1 MIKYILTVF
10 LLLLSSCASTDRTY
24 FTDTTSDKPYAKLYM
39 EQKGIGGLNLFGVTV
54 TAITPFT
61 INGLPV
67 DAKQEYWKLH
77 AFGEFMIPAG
87 DTMVTLGYSDRDN
100 SDRGFVRFTAQA
112 GKTYQVTHRLGDTF
126 IHFDVTDEESHQIAT
141 QTFHKW
147 QYIWEKT
154 PEEETLLFAAQKGDL
169 AQVESSLKQGA
180 NPNWSRAYRKFKPIT
195 VAAAN
200 GHLDI
205 VAALVQ
211 AGVDINPVNQIT
223 PLEAACM
230 HGHIQVVQLLLKHG
244 AYPDLG
250 TPLIAAAEHGHIAI
264 IRLLLEGGAYT
275 LSRNSEGLTASELAQ
290 RNGHV
295 ATAQL
300 IQTYQAK

>member
-10 LLLLSSCASTDRTY
+10 ILLLTSCASTDRTY
-24 FTDTTSDKPYAKLYM
+24 FTDTTTDKPYAKLYM
-39 EQKGIGGLNLFGVTV
+39 EQKSIGGLNLFGITEA
-54 TAITPFT
+54 AIKPLT

-67 DAKQEYWKLH
+67 DAKREYWKLH
-77 AFGEFMIPAG
+77 AFGEFIIPAG
-87 DTMVTLGYSDRDN
+87 DTMIVLEYSDRDN
-100 SDRGFVRFTAQA
+100 RDRGFVRFMAQA
-112 GKTYQVTHRLGDTF
+112 GKSYWVTHRLDDTF
-126 IHFDVTDEESHQIAT
+126 IHFDVTDEASHRVTT
-141 QTFHKW
+141 QTFYKW

-154 PEEETLLFAAQKGDL
+154 PEEEALLFAAQQGDL
-169 AQVESSLKQGA
+169 AQVKSLLKQGV
-180 NPNWSRAYRKFKPIT
+180 NPNWSEAYRKFKPVT

-200 GHLDI
+200 GYYDI
-205 VAALVQ
+205 VETLIK
-211 AGVDINPVNQIT
+211 AGADINPVNQIT

-230 HGHIQVVQLLLKHG
+230 HGHIQIVQLLLKHG

-250 TPLIAAAEHGHIAI
+250 TPLIHAAERGYIAI
-264 IRLLLEGGAYT
+264 VRLLLEKGAYT

-290 RNGHV
+290 HNGHV